1 MFNIDRYVPKKKN
14 RSIFRLLKFYWKRY
28 LRWNR
33 LKYKKFEQ
41 EKEQE
46 NHLNVDEKQYNNENL
61 GYLFILIVVIL
72 GFLYLPSYFKQNVM
86 YSIAMPKIVG
96 KFDYDKKLNTV
107 SIEGLENIINE
118 KTASLAYSEIFCMIE
133 YNRCTEN
140 RLAVS
145 NFANKNM
152 MFPYHNEYKIN
163 YFGNNKLIISSD
175 DNNVT
180 GEIDLITKTITF
192 TTTSM
197 FNKPRKIEILTDNE
211 KIAKL
216 EKEIIR
222 KYLKVKLFPFIH

>member
-1 MFNIDRYVPKKKN
+1 MFIVYFLGIFIIIFLLSIPFLIKANRKDKENWKK
-14 RSIFRLLKFYWKRY
+14 YQ
-28 LRWNR
+28 
-33 LKYKKFEQ
+33 Q

-46 NHLNVDEKQYNNENL
+46 NALNVNEKQYNSENL
-61 GYLFILIVVIL
+61 GYLFLLIILILV
-72 GFLYLPSYFKQNVM
+72 FLYLPPYFKQNIM

-96 KFDYDKKLNTV
+96 KFDYDKELNTV
-107 SIEGLENIINE
+107 NVEGLENIINE

-140 RLAVS
+140 RLAIS
-145 NFANKNM
+145 NFTNENM
-152 MFPYHNEYKIN
+152 MLPYHNEYKIN
-163 YFGNNKLIISSD
+163 YFGNNKLIISD
-175 DNNVT
+175 DDKKIT
-180 GEIDLITKTITF
+180 GEIDLIAKTITF

-197 FNKPRKIEILTDNE
+197 FNEPKKIEILTDNE

>member
-1 MFNIDRYVPKKKN
+1 MYAVYFLEIFIVIFLLSIPFLIKAN
-14 RSIFRLLKFYWKRY
+14 RKDKENWY
-28 LRWNR
+28 
-33 LKYKKFEQ
+33 KYQQ
-41 EKEQE
+41 EKAQE
-46 NHLNVDEKQYNNENL
+46 NALNVNKEQYSNENI
-61 GYLFILIVVIL
+61 GCLITLIITVL
-72 GFLYLPSYFKQNVM
+72 SFLYFLPYFKQNMV
-86 YSIAMPKIVG
+86 YSIAMPEIIG
-96 KFDYDKKLNTV
+96 KFNYDKKLNTV

-140 RLAVS
+140 RLAIS

-163 YFGNNKLIISSD
+163 YFGNNKLIISND

-180 GEIDLITKTITF
+180 GEIDLIAKTITF
-192 TTTSM
+192 TTTTMS
-197 FNKPRKIEILTDNE
+197 NKSRKIEILTDNK